1 MGAQQIVSES
11 NKQFANLNIITVM
24 QCLVHDRH
32 VHGKIF
38 TLWSACQ
45 LKLAAKSHLT
55 AIFTACCYQL
65 TTVAAWWNRS
75 SRISKK
81 SHPRSALTEDFKKTM
96 KDKKYYVNTILDSK
110 YSSAALSLRQ
120 HWPGNRLNGRLFSLP
135 YSFIRGIYFVT
146 GLTAGIQNPR
156 RGRRIRNDLSG
167 HGRPVLCVDRWSE
180 TSHFWNEGN
189 HNWNG
194 RRT

>member
-1 MGAQQIVSES
+1 MSGTWSTCSWDGFHIVISLSAEAGCQVPFNS
-11 NKQFANLNIITVM
+11 HIYSILLPTDKCS
-24 QCLVHDRH
+24 CLVY
-32 VHGKIF
+32 VEIAPLG
-38 TLWSACQ
+38 L
-45 LKLAAKSHLT
+45 AKSLIP
-55 AIFTACCYQL
+55 ALPSQK
-65 TTVAAWWNRS
+65 
-75 SRISKK
+75 ISKEQWK
-81 SHPRSALTEDFKKTM
+81 RK
-96 KDKKYYVNTILDSK
+96 KKYYVNTILDSK

-120 HWPGNRLNGRLFSLP
+120 HWPGNRLNRRHFSLP

-156 RGRRIRNDLSG
+156 RGGRIRNDLSG

-189 HNWNG
+189 HKWNG